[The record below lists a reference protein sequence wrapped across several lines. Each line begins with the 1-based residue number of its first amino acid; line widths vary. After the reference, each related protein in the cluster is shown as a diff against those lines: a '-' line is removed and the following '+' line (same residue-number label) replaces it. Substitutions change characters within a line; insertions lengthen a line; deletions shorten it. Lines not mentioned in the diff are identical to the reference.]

1 MSDRKPSS
9 ASSPTRSATST
20 PTAPTALTTSN
31 AQDAAATA
39 NSPSLLDP
47 KNDYVFKRLFAE
59 THELLVALINA
70 VRSHDPPVAQV
81 QILNP
86 RIDPEEL
93 EGKFIVLDI
102 LAEDVEGVQFNIEM
116 QVQGQRAWGARSVY
130 YLASLLAQQ
139 LKAGKSYEALRPV
152 VWIHLLDF
160 DYFKGE
166 GGQEQREGLIERR
179 QGLTE
184 QGNDP
189 TGQRYRPIEQPQ
201 ALWHFALRDRDQPQ
215 IMIDA
220 HLQLHLLELA
230 KAYRLGIAQAQ
241 RGIAQ
246 AQRGIAQGESSAGS
260 ASTLPP
266 SPYSAAL
273 WAWILFFE
281 RWNEEEEMSAI
292 VEPPVQQALTK
303 LRAISADDE
312 ARRLATARERALSI
326 ERTELH
332 LAHQEGRAE
341 GEAIGQARGREEG
354 RAAAIREVLDAL
366 AEGNITEVE
375 LRKKFGID
383 PS

>member
-1 MSDRKPSS
+1 
-9 ASSPTRSATST
+9 
-20 PTAPTALTTSN
+20 
-31 AQDAAATA
+31 
-39 NSPSLLDP
+39 
-47 KNDYVFKRLFAE
+47 
-59 THELLVALINA
+59 
-70 VRSHDPPVAQV
+70 
-81 QILNP
+81 
-86 RIDPEEL
+86 
-93 EGKFIVLDI
+93 
-102 LAEDVEGVQFNIEM
+102 
-116 QVQGQRAWGARSVY
+116 
-130 YLASLLAQQ
+130 
-139 LKAGKSYEALRPV
+139 
-152 VWIHLLDF
+152 LLDF

-189 TGQRYRPIEQPQ
+189 TGQRYRPIDQPQ
-201 ALWHFALRDRDQPQ
+201 ALWHFALRDRDQPR

-230 KAYRLGIAQAQ
+230 KAYRV
-241 RGIAQ
+241 GIAQ

-266 SPYSAAL
+266 APYSTAL

-292 VEPPVQQALTK
+292 VDAPVQQALTK

-312 ARRLATARERALSI
+312 ARRLAAARARALSI

-341 GEAIGQARGREEG
+341 GEAIGQARGRAEGEAVGEARGRSEGRAEGEAVGEARGRSEG

>member
-1 MSDRKPSS
+1 MSPTMLKSPAPSS
-9 ASSPTRSATST
+9 PN
-20 PTAPTALTTSN
+20 P
-31 AQDAAATA
+31 
-39 NSPSLLDP
+39 PSLLDP

-59 THELLVALINA
+59 TPELLVALINA

-102 LAEDVEGVQFNIEM
+102 LAEDVDGAQFNIEM

-152 VWIHLLDF
+152 VGIHLLDF

-166 GGQEQREGLIERR
+166 GGQEQREGLSERRQGLSERR

-189 TGQRYRPIEQPQ
+189 TGQPQ
-201 ALWHFALRDRDQPQ
+201 ALWHFAMRDRDQPR

-220 HLQLHLLELA
+220 RLQLHLLELA
-230 KAYRLGIAQAQ
+230 KAYRV
-241 RGIAQ
+241 GIAQ

-266 SPYSAAL
+266 APYSTAL

-292 VEPPVQQALTK
+292 VDAPVQQALTK

-332 LAHQEGRAE
+332 LARQEGQAEGEAIGQARGRAE
-341 GEAIGQARGREEG
+341 GEAIGQARGEAVGEARGRSEG

-366 AEGNITEVE
+366 ADGSITPAQ
-375 LRKKFGID
+375 LRKQLGSD

>member
-1 MSDRKPSS
+1 MSPTMLKSPAPSS
-9 ASSPTRSATST
+9 PN
-20 PTAPTALTTSN
+20 P
-31 AQDAAATA
+31 
-39 NSPSLLDP
+39 PSLLDP

-59 THELLVALINA
+59 TPELLVALINA
-70 VRSHDPPVAQV
+70 IRSHDPPVAQV

-102 LAEDVEGVQFNIEM
+102 LAEDVDGAQFNIEM

-152 VWIHLLDF
+152 VGIHLLDF

-166 GGQEQREGLIERR
+166 GGQEQR
-179 QGLTE
+179 QGLSEKSNESIE
-184 QGNDP
+184 QSEEPIEQSNEP
-189 TGQRYRPIEQPQ
+189 IEQRDRPIEQPQ
-201 ALWHFALRDRDQPQ
+201 ALWHFALRDREQPR

-220 HLQLHLLELA
+220 HLQLHWLELA
-230 KAYRLGIAQAQ
+230 KAYRVGIAQAK
-241 RGIAQ
+241 
-246 AQRGIAQGESSAGS
+246 RGIAQGESSAGS

-266 SPYSAAL
+266 APYFTAL
-273 WAWILFFE
+273 WSWILFFE

-292 VEPPVQQALTK
+292 VDAPVQQALTK

-332 LAHQEGRAE
+332 LARQEGRDEGRIEGKAE
-341 GEAIGQARGREEG
+341 GRIE
-354 RAAAIREVLDAL
+354 AIREILNAL
-366 AEGNITEVE
+366 AEGSITEAE
-375 LRKKFGID
+375 LRKRFGVD
-383 PS
+383 PT

>member
-1 MSDRKPSS
+1 MSPTTPKSPAPSS
-9 ASSPTRSATST
+9 PN
-20 PTAPTALTTSN
+20 P
-31 AQDAAATA
+31 
-39 NSPSLLDP
+39 PSLLDP

-59 THELLVALINA
+59 TPELLVALINA
-70 VRSHDPPVAQV
+70 VRSHNPPVAQV

-102 LAEDVEGVQFNIEM
+102 LAEDVDGAQFNIEM
-116 QVQGQRAWGARSVY
+116 QVQGHRAWGARSVY

-152 VWIHLLDF
+152 VGIHLLDF

-166 GGQEQREGLIERR
+166 GGQEQREGLSERR

-189 TGQRYRPIEQPQ
+189 TGQRYMPIEQHQ
-201 ALWHFALRDRDQPQ
+201 ALWHFALRDRDQPR

-230 KAYRLGIAQAQ
+230 KAYRVGIT
-241 RGIAQ
+241 Q
-246 AQRGIAQGESSAGS
+246 AQRGIAQGESTAGS

-266 SPYSAAL
+266 APYSTAL

-292 VEPPVQQALTK
+292 VDAPVQQALTK
-303 LRAISADDE
+303 LRAISAEGE
-312 ARRLATARERALSI
+312 ARRLAAARARALAI

-332 LAHQEGRAE
+332 LARQE

-354 RAAAIREVLDAL
+354 RAEGEAVGEARGRSEGRAAAIREILDAM

>member
-1 MSDRKPSS
+1 M
-9 ASSPTRSATST
+9 
-20 PTAPTALTTSN
+20 
-31 AQDAAATA
+31 
-39 NSPSLLDP
+39 
-47 KNDYVFKRLFAE
+47 
-59 THELLVALINA
+59 
-70 VRSHDPPVAQV
+70 
-81 QILNP
+81 
-86 RIDPEEL
+86 
-93 EGKFIVLDI
+93 
-102 LAEDVEGVQFNIEM
+102 
-116 QVQGQRAWGARSVY
+116 Y

-152 VWIHLLDF
+152 VGIHLLDF

-166 GGQEQREGLIERR
+166 GGQEQREGLTERR

-184 QGNDP
+184 QGIDP
-189 TGQRYRPIEQPQ
+189 TGHPQ
-201 ALWHFALRDRDQPQ
+201 ALWHFALRDRDQPRA
-215 IMIDA
+215 MIDA

-230 KAYRLGIAQAQ
+230 KAYRVGIAQAQRGIPQAQ

-246 AQRGIAQGESSAGS
+246 AQRRIAQGASSAGS

-266 SPYSAAL
+266 APYSTAL

-332 LAHQEGRAE
+332 LARQEGEAIRQARGRAE
-341 GEAIGQARGREEG
+341 GEAIGQARGEAIGQARGREEG
-354 RAAAIREVLDAL
+354 RAEGEVIGQARGEAVGEARGRSEGRAAAIREVLDAL
-366 AEGNITEVE
+366 ANGSITPAQ
-375 LRKKFGID
+375 LRKQLGSD